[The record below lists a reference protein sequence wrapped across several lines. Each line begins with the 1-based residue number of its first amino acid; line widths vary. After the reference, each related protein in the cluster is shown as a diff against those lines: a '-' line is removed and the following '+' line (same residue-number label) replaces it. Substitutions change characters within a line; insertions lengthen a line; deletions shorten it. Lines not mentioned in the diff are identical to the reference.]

1 MKDKVSFFQVVI
13 NSPFYMIQYS
23 DGKKVAQVSAKKVFF
38 GRFYA
43 KESTQ
48 FQTAELFKCFSL
60 FTVYWIVSQYI
71 LYGHERVG
79 TVLYLFVEC
88 SKVLRAEHFR
98 NR

>member
-1 MKDKVSFFQVVI
+1 
-13 NSPFYMIQYS
+13 MIQYS
-23 DGKKVAQVSAKKVFF
+23 DGKKVVQVSAKKVLF
-38 GRFYA
+38 GRFYS

-60 FTVYWIVSQYI
+60 FTVYWIVLQCTLYMKGWGGEGRVI
-71 LYGHERVG
+71 LIVYC
-79 TVLYLFVEC
+79 YLFVEC

>member
-1 MKDKVSFFQVVI
+1 
-13 NSPFYMIQYS
+13 MIQYC
-23 DGKKVAQVSAKKVFF
+23 DGKKVVQVSAKKVLF

-48 FQTAELFKCFSL
+48 FQTAELFQCCSL
-60 FTVYWIVSQYI
+60 FILHIV
-71 LYGHERVG
+71 HKRMG

-88 SKVLRAEHFR
+88 GKVLRAEHFR